1 LKWLNA
7 SLFDKIKWFSQ
18 MEAAVSK
25 IVTKIS
31 DPHARMEAY
40 LDLVELISRAYGE
53 KASPKSSYVAITVE
67 RENVPE
73 DKYLGSQSLPE
84 IREFLKQVKVIKI
97 EYSIP
102 LSFLIGSRL
111 WHSKGE
117 GVVMYGDEVSL
128 TCSNLD
134 PEEVRNLQELVRNSS
149 KDYAIEFIGKRISGE
164 S

>member
-1 LKWLNA
+1 
-7 SLFDKIKWFSQ
+7 

-25 IVTKIS
+25 IVANIN

-40 LDLVELISRAYGE
+40 LDLVELISQAYGE
-53 KASPKSSYVAITVE
+53 KASPKSSYLSITVE

-84 IREFLKQVKVIKI
+84 IREYLRQVKVIKI
-97 EYSIP
+97 ESSIP
-102 LSFLIGSRL
+102 ASFLIGGRL
-111 WHSKGE
+111 WHTKGE

-128 TCSNLD
+128 ACSNLD
-134 PEEVRNLQELVRNSS
+134 PEEVRNLQELVKKSS
-149 KDYAIEFIGKRISGE
+149 KGYAIEFIGKRIRGE